1 MATTA
6 NEGEDKGKN
15 ELFYSEELRLG
26 RRMRESG
33 IVLTQPR
40 GSSFICAAEAEAEAD
55 ADAEVEADADA
66 DADGGEATGQQNKRY
81 TNTEAYARFSAITDF
96 SQFLD
101 RLKADVAADDTVCV
115 NQSMRFYDIPLQL
128 QLWVSPVMDVQIK
141 WNTYVR
147 AVR

>member
-1 MATTA
+1 MATTT
-6 NEGEDKGKN
+6 NEGEGEGKN

-40 GSSFICAAEAEAEAD
+40 GSSFIGAAE
-55 ADAEVEADADA
+55 ADA

-81 TNTEAYARFSAITDF
+81 TNTEAYARFSVISDF
-96 SQFLD
+96 SQFFD

-128 QLWVSPVMDVQIK
+128 QLWGSPVMDVQIK

>member
-26 RRMRESG
+26 RRIRESG

-40 GSSFICAAEAEAEAD
+40 GSSFICAAEAEADAD
-55 ADAEVEADADA
+55 ADAEADA

-81 TNTEAYARFSAITDF
+81 TNTEAYARFSATPSAF
-96 SQFLD
+96 AEFLGME
-101 RLKADVAADDTVCV
+101 ADDTLFD
-115 NQSMRFYDIPLQL
+115 NHRMRLYDRPLQR
-128 QLWVSPVMDVQIK
+128 QLWGSPVMDVDIK
-141 WNTYVR
+141 WNTLVR
-147 AVR
+147 AVRLTPLCLL

>member
-26 RRMRESG
+26 RRIRESG

-40 GSSFICAAEAEAEAD
+40 GSSFIGAADAD
-55 ADAEVEADADA
+55 ADAEVEVETDA

>member
-1 MATTA
+1 MATTT
-6 NEGEDKGKN
+6 NEGEGEGKN

-40 GSSFICAAEAEAEAD
+40 GSSFIGAAEAD
-55 ADAEVEADADA
+55 ADADA

-81 TNTEAYARFSAITDF
+81 TNTEAYARFSVISDF
-96 SQFLD
+96 SQFFD

-128 QLWVSPVMDVQIK
+128 QLWGSPVMDVQIK

>member
-6 NEGEDKGKN
+6 NEGEDEGKN

-26 RRMRESG
+26 RRIRESG

-40 GSSFICAAEAEAEAD
+40 GSSFIGAADAD
-55 ADAEVEADADA
+55 ADAEVEVETDA

-128 QLWVSPVMDVQIK
+128 QLWGSPVMDVQIK

>member
-6 NEGEDKGKN
+6 NEGEDEGKN

-26 RRMRESG
+26 RRIRESG

-40 GSSFICAAEAEAEAD
+40 GSSFIGAADAD
-55 ADAEVEADADA
+55 ADAEVEVETDA

-96 SQFLD
+96 PQFLD

-128 QLWVSPVMDVQIK
+128 QLWGSPVMDVQIK

>member
-26 RRMRESG
+26 RRIRESG

-40 GSSFICAAEAEAEAD
+40 GSSFIGAADAD
-55 ADAEVEADADA
+55 ADAEVEVETDA

-128 QLWVSPVMDVQIK
+128 QLWGSPVMDVQIK

>member
-6 NEGEDKGKN
+6 NEGEDEGKN

-26 RRMRESG
+26 RRIRESG

-40 GSSFICAAEAEAEAD
+40 GSSFIGAADAD
-55 ADAEVEADADA
+55 ADAEVEVETDA